1 MLCPGFI
8 DLHTHSAL
16 RSFDDPLLTPKL
28 AQGFTTEVINPDGL
42 APAPVAPERRAERQ
56 AYLRPLE
63 GGGPETWP
71 WSTVEEYLD
80 ALDAT
85 RPALSLVPSIGHG
98 AVRELVLGRR
108 AGRAD
113 RREPARHAARGSPRP
128 RGRRAHALV
137 RARLPA
143 GRLRR
148 HRRARRGRRGGGRLR
163 RAARAPC
170 PERGQRAARGRRR
183 DDRRRPPLR
192 RPAPRLAPQVARRRE
207 PDRAAARA
215 ARERRHR
222 ARRHV
227 RPVPVRRGQHLAREH
242 PARLGAGGRRGRNAA
257 DDRQPR
263 RPAPHRARDRATGCR
278 AGRTSSARSGPSR
291 SRSRT
296 QRRRTRTPSA
306 GRWRRSAPSA
316 AAIRSRPPS
325 T

>member
-42 APAPVAPERRAERQ
+42 APAPVSPERRAERQ

-98 AVRELVLGRR
+98 AVRELVLGS
-108 AGRAD
+108 GRVAPTAENLRD
-113 RREPARHAARGSPRP
+113 DAARGSARA

-163 RAARAPC
+163 RAARAAC
-170 PERGQRAARGRRR
+170 PERGQRAARGRCR
-183 DDRRRPPLR
+183 DDRRRPPLG
-192 RPAPRLAPQVARRRE
+192 RPTPRLAPEVARRRE

-227 RPVPVRRGQHLAREH
+227 RPVPVRRRQHLAREH
-242 PARLGAGGRRGRNAA
+242 PARLGAGGRRGRHAA

-263 RPAPHRARDRATGCR
+263 RPAPHRARDRQR
-278 AGRTSSARSGPSR
+278 AAGLGEHPRHARAR
-291 SRSRT
+291 ADRDRE
-296 QRRRTRTPSA
+296 
-306 GRWRRSAPSA
+306 RSATERGRHRQDAGGRSVPSA
-316 AAIRSRPPS
+316 AATRSPPPS